1 MNEPTPESNCSFQA
15 KGEPPV
21 MEKAEITRLINS
33 FRAIKGYFDT
43 TKKYMPQIAKL
54 VFFIEEIIPLL
65 QTIHSSLHQS
75 TELIPSATEKLGK
88 VTSATEM
95 ATTEVMDIVDNVI
108 SRLNSM
114 SSNLDIV
121 EENAGKPDAVSSLNE
136 KITEIRNEI
145 NGSQDDLFSIM
156 NALQF
161 QDITTQQINSIGSV
175 IESVYGKLSELLQGF
190 DDDGRALGIVKTGTF
205 DPNAEY
211 DFDRSAETQK
221 IVDEIL
227 RLRENG
233 VDLNT
238 KDINAIRDL
247 VSKKE
252 QEEEPLDDMIVMGE
266 DGQPKVDML
275 INRLKSQ
282 AEEK

>member
-1 MNEPTPESNCSFQA
+1 MERCA
-15 KGEPPV
+15 

-75 TELIPSATEKLGK
+75 TELIPSATEKLDK
-88 VTSATEM
+88 VTSATEL

-108 SRLNSM
+108 SRLNAM
-114 SSNLDIV
+114 SGTIGV
-121 EENAGKPDAVSSLNE
+121 IEENLGKPDAAEMLKE
-136 KITEIRNEI
+136 KITFLQGEI

-161 QDITTQQINSIGSV
+161 QDITTQQINSIASM
-175 IESVYGKLSELLQGF
+175 IESVYDKLSELLQGF
-190 DDDGRALGIVKTGTF
+190 DEDGRILGIEKPGTF
-205 DPNAEY
+205 DSNAEF

-227 RLRENG
+227 RLRDKGINLDRN
-233 VDLNT
+233 DL
-238 KDINAIRDL
+238 DDIRD
-247 VSKKE
+247 VISRKE
-252 QEEEPLDDMIVMGE
+252 QDTGALDETIVSME
-266 DGQPKVDML
+266 DGQQKVDML
-275 INRLKSQ
+275 VNRLRSR
-282 AEEK
+282 AEGS

>member
-114 SSNLDIV
+114 SSNLDNI

-247 VSKKE
+247 VGKKE

>member
-1 MNEPTPESNCSFQA
+1 
-15 KGEPPV
+15 
-21 MEKAEITRLINS
+21 
-33 FRAIKGYFDT
+33 
-43 TKKYMPQIAKL
+43 MPQIAKL

-114 SSNLDIV
+114 SSNLDNI

-247 VSKKE
+247 VGKKE

>member
-1 MNEPTPESNCSFQA
+1 MEPVREPENTSPTDEESH
-15 KGEPPV
+15 V

-33 FRAIKGYFDT
+33 FKAIKGYFDT

-75 TELIPSATEKLGK
+75 TQLIPSATEKLDK

-108 SRLNSM
+108 SRLNNMTES
-114 SSNLDIV
+114 LDAM
-121 EENAGKPDAVSSLNE
+121 EEGIDNPGSTDLLRAKTAQ
-136 KITEIRNEI
+136 IREEI

-175 IESVYGKLSELLQGF
+175 IENVYGKLSELLQGF
-190 DDDGRALGIVKTGTF
+190 DDDGRVLGITRTGTF

-221 IVDEIL
+221 VADEIL
-227 RLRENG
+227 RLRNKG
-233 VDLNT
+233 IDFDS
-238 KDINAIRDL
+238 KDINAIRA
-247 VSKKE
+247 VITRAE
-252 QEEEPLDDMIVMGE
+252 QDGEDDIEITLGE
-266 DGQPKVDML
+266 DGQPKVDEL
-275 INRLKSQ
+275 INRFKSQ
-282 AEEK
+282 NEEN

>member
-1 MNEPTPESNCSFQA
+1 MNEPTRESNCSFHT
-15 KGEPPV
+15 KGELPV

-75 TELIPSATEKLGK
+75 TELIPSATEKLDK

-114 SSNLDIV
+114 SSNLDSI
-121 EENAGKPDAVSSLNE
+121 EKNAGNPDAAVPLNA
-136 KITEIRNEI
+136 KIAEIRSQI
-145 NGSQDDLFSIM
+145 NGSQDDLFSLM

-175 IESVYGKLSELLQGF
+175 IESVYGKLSELLHGF
-190 DDDGRALGIVKTGTF
+190 DDDGRALGMVKTGTF

-211 DFDRSAETQK
+211 DFDRSAETQR

-227 RLRENG
+227 RLRNNG
-233 VDLNT
+233 IDLET
-238 KDINAIRDL
+238 R
-247 VSKKE
+247 
-252 QEEEPLDDMIVMGE
+252 
-266 DGQPKVDML
+266 
-275 INRLKSQ
+275 
-282 AEEK
+282 